1 MYHSF
6 KEYNRYLTAMGCL
19 FLAGKVEETPK
30 KCKDLIQSA
39 KERLS
44 EKQFEGLGE
53 DPKVS
58 NVIFI
63 LNLISL
69 VESRK
74 DLEMTRLVS
83 CAKSFNYSSKMIPM
97 IKSRK
102 SFMLYS
108 R

>member
-1 MYHSF
+1 MLWAEIDLIVGHVTVYIEVFFCICRRYDTTATACVYFHRFFMYHSF
-6 KEYNRYLTAMGCL
+6 KEYNRYLTALGCL

-58 NVIFI
+58 
-63 LNLISL
+63 
-69 VESRK
+69 E
-74 DLEMTRLVS
+74 
-83 CAKSFNYSSKMIPM
+83 CG
-97 IKSRK
+97 
-102 SFMLYS
+102 LYFEF
-108 R
+108 